1 MSDFGRLLV
10 SGWGRLVGDLFLWA
24 RETERGISPLVVA
37 ALVVVAVGAVVVAV
51 VVAISRPGRELDELL
66 EPYRVQGGGARRVP
80 SLSAT
85 GAGSALV
92 AAGAGEVVPAEPGSL
107 VRRASDAV
115 GRLADGGEFAKRLE
129 ATLARAGVPARPGE
143 VLLGW
148 GVGAIVL
155 VGLGAGLV
163 GPAGALLGLIL
174 ATLGPLALLRAT
186 ADRRTRQFQS
196 ELPGVLKLLAGSLR
210 GGFSLLQG
218 LDSLVGQVGEPMA
231 SEVALALSA
240 IRVGVAP
247 EDALGAVAERVG
259 SQDFSWAV
267 MAIRIQR
274 EVGGN
279 LAEILD
285 TVAETM
291 LERERLRREVR
302 TLTAEGRMS
311 ALILGLMPFLMG
323 ALVFMVNRP
332 YMETL
337 FATNGGRFALLGGVL
352 LELLGVWWLYR
363 LVQIDV

>member
-1 MSDFGRLLV
+1 MSGFVRLLAE
-10 SGWGRLVGDLFLWA
+10 GWGRLVGDLSLFA
-24 RETERGISPLVVA
+24 HETEQGIGPLAVA
-37 ALVVVAVGAVVVAV
+37 ALVVVAVAAVVVAV
-51 VVAISRPGRELDELL
+51 VIVGSRPGRELDELL
-66 EPYRVQGGGARRVP
+66 APYRVQDGGTRQGSALP
-80 SLSAT
+80 AAGAT
-85 GAGSALV
+85 GALV
-92 AAGAGEVVPAEPGSL
+92 AVGTDGVARPEPGSL
-107 VRRASDAV
+107 VRRAGEVV
-115 GRLADGGEFAKRLE
+115 GRLADRGALAERLE
-129 ATLARAGVPARPGE
+129 TMLGRAGIPARVGE

-148 GVGAIVL
+148 GMATVL
-155 VGLGAGLV
+155 LV
-163 GPAGALLGLIL
+163 VLFGALLGLL
-174 ATLGPLALLRAT
+174 GVLLGLLVATLGPLALLRAS
-186 ADRRTRQFQS
+186 ADRRTRRFQS
-196 ELPGVLKLLAGSLR
+196 ELPSVLKLLAGSLR

-231 SEVALALSA
+231 TELALALSA
-240 IRVGVAP
+240 VRVGVAP

-323 ALVFMVNRP
+323 VLVFMVNRP

-337 FATNGGRFALLGGVL
+337 FSTHGGELALLGGVV
-352 LELLGVWWLYR
+352 LELVGVWWLYR

>member
-1 MSDFGRLLV
+1 MSAFGRLLV
-10 SGWGRLVGDLFLWA
+10 EGWGRLVGDFSGWV
-24 RETERGISPLVVA
+24 RETEHGIGPLDVA
-37 ALVVVAVGAVVVAV
+37 ALVVVAAVAIALAVVAV
-51 VVAISRPGRELDELL
+51 SSRPGKELDELL
-66 EPYRVQGGGARRVP
+66 APYRVRAGHQLAAEA
-80 SLSAT
+80 ST
-85 GAGSALV
+85 GRSTELAVAGPDD
-92 AAGAGEVVPAEPGSL
+92 VVPVERAPL
-107 VRRASDAV
+107 LRRASEAV
-115 GRLADGGEFAKRLE
+115 GRIADRGELAKRLE
-129 ATLARAGVPARPGE
+129 AMLARAGVPARPGE

-148 GVGAIVL
+148 LVGAVVVMGLGGALAGPLGVL
-155 VGLGAGLV
+155 VGLLGV
-163 GPAGALLGLIL
+163 AL
-174 ATLGPLALLRAT
+174 APVALLRAA
-186 ADRRTRQFQS
+186 ADRRTRRFQS

-240 IRVGVAP
+240 VRVGVAP

-259 SQDFSWAV
+259 SEDFSWAV

-323 ALVFMVNRP
+323 VLVFMVNRP

-337 FATNGGRFALLGGVL
+337 FVTNGGRLALVGGVL
-352 LELLGVWWLYR
+352 LELVGVWWLYR